1 MSLESDGAATAKRPR
16 PSAEDPS
23 SHCEAAEAADRISAL
38 PEAMQLHILSLL
50 PLPSAIRTGALSR
63 AWRDLWKRR
72 WQDDGNAAAFL
83 RHHLRPCSSPSSKK
97 LLECLE
103 LRQSQGR
110 RGRLD
115 RCSLVADNPAMG
127 ARQFGRYL
135 DAAARC
141 GVEDLRVELPEKP
154 PSPDTP
160 TKATTLRFPFPAAAG
175 PALARLSLRGI
186 GVSGLHSRAAR
197 PCSAL
202 EVVRLHSVPVDDRG
216 LARMLA
222 LCPRI
227 RVLGLHSCSALRRIA
242 VTAATG
248 RKLSSVTIAGCS
260 WLIEVDVAAVSSLRS
275 FRYTGGFLSS
285 FYLPD
290 NAAFADLYICFDAQ
304 RSCNVRICQKVFSD
318 WFESRVCSKLTALT
332 ICSNV
337 LFVVSSLPNGISHAE
352 SAKVGGHFF
361 QSMTE
366 LQLLMLDMKAPELAN
381 IYVFLKNSQCSN
393 LERLFVQLPSIPSG
407 PLVDSSNYVGVE
419 PPEDV
424 LENLKVVKI
433 TNFNWNR
440 IEVQLVS
447 FLLRKASSLHKLVL
461 VTPSLVPLDVIGIQK
476 EDLLLVGEAVANGKI
491 ILSKLDDAATKPFHS
506 DVFAE
511 V

>member
-1 MSLESDGAATAKRPR
+1 RPVL
-16 PSAEDPS
+16 A
-23 SHCEAAEAADRISAL
+23 
-38 PEAMQLHILSLL
+38 
-50 PLPSAIRTGALSR
+50 
-63 AWRDLWKRR
+63 RR
-72 WQDDGNAAAFL
+72 
-83 RHHLRPCSSPSSKK
+83 RH
-97 LLECLE
+97 
-103 LRQSQGR
+103 
-110 RGRLD
+110 
-115 RCSLVADNPAMG
+115 NPAMG

-393 LERLFVQLPSIPSG
+393 LERLFVQVLPSIPSG

>member
-1 MSLESDGAATAKRPR
+1 RLSRSGPFNIPPAQHSRQQSERVSAVGTGEDNVAGVRRRRHREEAAAVGRRSVQPLRGGGGSRPHLGATGGDAAAHPVLAPAAVGNPHGGALPRLARPLEAPLAGRRQRRRLPPPPPPSLLLPVVQETARVPRAAPVPGAARAPR
-16 PSAEDPS
+16 PVLA
-23 SHCEAAEAADRISAL
+23 
-38 PEAMQLHILSLL
+38 
-50 PLPSAIRTGALSR
+50 
-63 AWRDLWKRR
+63 RR
-72 WQDDGNAAAFL
+72 
-83 RHHLRPCSSPSSKK
+83 RH
-97 LLECLE
+97 
-103 LRQSQGR
+103 
-110 RGRLD
+110 
-115 RCSLVADNPAMG
+115 NPAMG

-337 LFVVSSLPNGISHAE
+337 LFVCASLLDFDLICGI
-352 SAKVGGHFF
+352 
-361 QSMTE
+361 
-366 LQLLMLDMKAPELAN
+366 
-381 IYVFLKNSQCSN
+381 
-393 LERLFVQLPSIPSG
+393 
-407 PLVDSSNYVGVE
+407 
-419 PPEDV
+419 
-424 LENLKVVKI
+424 
-433 TNFNWNR
+433 
-440 IEVQLVS
+440 
-447 FLLRKASSLHKLVL
+447 
-461 VTPSLVPLDVIGIQK
+461 
-476 EDLLLVGEAVANGKI
+476 
-491 ILSKLDDAATKPFHS
+491 
-506 DVFAE
+506 
-511 V
+511 